1 MNNVL
6 ISKLPHT
13 WGSLSLNGQLSRD
26 YEHHLEIQR
35 HIHIFYI
42 VSHKSSHAHF
52 SHVGLVGSAVLKSHW
67 LQLKCNMFWY
77 AALTCKFFKLIGI
90 WCWLA
95 AFHIIYP
102 PMNPLLM
109 SCTLISALFVLMIMK
124 KSWQPTWNNLNIG
137 KKHGPQNRTIWGSI
151 IASYEL
157 EIKSNRSR
165 LNQIAAI
172 LDSDGSPGT

>member
-67 LQLKCNMFWY
+67 LQLKCDVLMCSSNMLIF
-77 AALTCKFFKLIGI
+77 KFIGI
-90 WCWLA
+90 WCWIA
-95 AFHIIYP
+95 AFIAFHIIYP

-109 SCTLISALFVLMIMK
+109 SCTLIISALFVLTIM
-124 KSWQPTWNNLNIG
+124 
-137 KKHGPQNRTIWGSI
+137 
-151 IASYEL
+151 
-157 EIKSNRSR
+157 IKSIFVVSLAPWNTDFIT
-165 LNQIAAI
+165 LNTLHFELRVSTLESEEA
-172 LDSDGSPGT
+172 